1 MYIKKFQNAYL
12 KITGQFNFPVA
23 LYDLEKELKRT
34 DENCSIV
41 NLIDKL
47 LNEFDMKFNIELL
60 MFPSWVT
67 KKKIYQINN
76 EYYTHIRIKRNLIR

>member
-1 MYIKKFQNAYL
+1 MVENEIQNAYF
-12 KITGQFNFPVA
+12 KIANQFNVPVA

>member
-12 KITGQFNFPVA
+12 KITGQFNVPVA
-23 LYDLEKELKRT
+23 LYDLEKELKRA

-47 LNEFDMKFNIELL
+47 LNEFDNAAKKAKLLQIGFNMGKDRYMNLL
-60 MFPSWVT
+60 
-67 KKKIYQINN
+67 
-76 EYYTHIRIKRNLIR
+76 

>member
-60 MFPSWVT
+60 MFTSWAT
-67 KKKIYQINN
+67 KRKY
-76 EYYTHIRIKRNLIR
+76 IRLIMSIILI

>member
-1 MYIKKFQNAYL
+1 MVENEIQNAYF
-12 KITGQFNFPVA
+12 KIANQFNVPVA
-23 LYDLEKELKRT
+23 LYDLEKELKRA

-60 MFPSWVT
+60 MFPDWAT